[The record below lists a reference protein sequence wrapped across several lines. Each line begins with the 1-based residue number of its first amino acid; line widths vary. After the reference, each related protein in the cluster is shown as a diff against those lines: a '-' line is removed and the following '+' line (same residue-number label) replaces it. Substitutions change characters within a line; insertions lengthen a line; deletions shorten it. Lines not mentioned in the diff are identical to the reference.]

1 MVDFFYGF
9 HVGKYT
15 SSSHGSSGY
24 YYTDAL
30 EVKETNILKIVPDG
44 IVDEANHCI
53 YHGLFQKTLYL
64 TVFGPPGDGFI
75 VYRDQS

>member
-1 MVDFFYGF
+1 MDPLGIIILMPW
-9 HVGKYT
+9 K
-15 SSSHGSSGY
+15 SR
-24 YYTDAL
+24 
-30 EVKETNILKIVPDG
+30 KTNILKIVPDG
-44 IVDEANHCI
+44 IVDEANHRI